1 MLALEGKQLGNYD
14 VIRRIRVGGM
24 GAVYEG
30 RQRTAFGRRV
40 AIKVILGSYADDPD
54 MRRRFAREARTV
66 ARLHH
71 PHILP
76 LIEFGEEQGL
86 LYLVMPFI
94 EGGTL
99 TSFLHRSLPSLGEVS
114 DIYLQLLEAVE
125 YAHDEGLIHR
135 DIKSSN
141 VLLEQRRS
149 GPPHVYLADFGLV
162 RISQHAQAEQEGRPI
177 PLDQVP
183 GTPYYMAPEQTR
195 GIVTA
200 STDIYALGVLLYQ
213 VLVGELPYDDPDEIK
228 VIEMHLNAPV
238 PTPCEHDASIPTEL
252 GEVVRIAMAKHPEDR
267 FGSVAELREA
277 FLAAVQGPPVVRQNV
292 PVYEDVLPLDD
303 QNAFSGHPASR
314 PLLAREAPLPLAVK
328 RRLPARHIAPVAPRP
343 VRRRDIAGSK
353 QAGRRFLTIPVLS
366 TMAVPIVLLI
376 LLLMPRLFG
385 VSFFPSGFP
394 LFGTA
399 PVATITITPAG
410 KILQN
415 TYLLTASPQV
425 SSPDP
430 ATRVI
435 PLRSLNSVAV
445 ASRLTGTTGTR
456 LLPGARAKG
465 SVLFQNSGE
474 SFVFVPAGIV
484 FNTGVGIEVRLT
496 ESVNVPPLHG
506 RQKGTASGHAAAVS
520 AGVDGNIPAS
530 ALDTTCCDGLSV
542 SNPQPFT
549 GGVDAHLV
557 HVVAQADLDNV
568 RDTLSSG
575 LQQQALQH
583 LHKQL
588 ETNEV
593 LAGAP
598 AYNAMVSSNYP
609 VGTQVDQVLVRV
621 SVSATSSAYNRYT
634 ASHMAVQLLG
644 DEATQTLGSNYQ
656 RLGMPTVITLRVLQQ
671 GQNGLIY
678 LSVSVHG
685 HWVYAF
691 SVKQL
696 GQWRQS
702 VKGASS
708 TLALAYLNAQAGVA
722 AVRIQLPFGSDH
734 LPASIDQIK
743 IVLVT

>member
-40 AIKVILGSYADDPD
+40 AIKVILGNYADDPE

-162 RISQHAQAEQEGRPI
+162 RISQHAQAEQEGRP
-177 PLDQVP
+177 
-183 GTPYYMAPEQTR
+183 M
-195 GIVTA
+195 
-200 STDIYALGVLLYQ
+200 
-213 VLVGELPYDDPDEIK
+213 
-228 VIEMHLNAPV
+228 
-238 PTPCEHDASIPTEL
+238 
-252 GEVVRIAMAKHPEDR
+252 
-267 FGSVAELREA
+267 
-277 FLAAVQGPPVVRQNV
+277 
-292 PVYEDVLPLDD
+292 PLDD

-435 PLRSLNSVAV
+435 PLRSLNSVAM
-445 ASRLTGTTGTR
+445 ASRLTGTTGTK

-656 RLGMPTVITLRVLQQ
+656 RLGMPTVITLRVLKQ
-671 GQNGLIY
+671 GQNVLIY

-696 GQWRQS
+696 RQWRQS